1 MKSRLIVAV
10 LGIPILIY
18 ILLSGGL
25 LLLLFANVIIGTA
38 LYEFYS
44 MMEKSG
50 RSPLKKLGIITGL
63 LIPNFTYIYMT
74 GHSFG
79 EFLPLIISL
88 GIILL
93 IVSRIFENRS
103 EGASADIGGTLL
115 GIMYISFLF
124 SHIIAMSFLPQGNLW
139 VLTAQLMVWVCDSSA
154 YFVGLSTGRKFF
166 KRGLSDI
173 SPKKSIEGTLG
184 GVFFTVLT
192 LGIIRYF
199 FYLKDSNLSFTGV
212 LAIGIFVSAMAQIGD
227 LGESLFKRDFKIK
240 DSGNLLGGHG
250 GILDRFDSM
259 IFVVPTMFYLLK
271 ILFV

>member
-1 MKSRLIVAV
+1 MKSRLIVAI

-25 LLLLFANVIIGTA
+25 LLLLFANVIIGIA
-38 LYEFYS
+38 LYEFFN

-50 RSPLKKLGIITGL
+50 KRPLKKLGMGLGL
-63 LIPNFTYIYMT
+63 LIPNFTYLHMK
-74 GHSFG
+74 GHPFG
-79 EFLPLIISL
+79 ELLPLIISV
-88 GIILL
+88 GVMLL
-93 IVSRIFENRS
+93 IISRVFENSS
-103 EGASADIGGTLL
+103 EEASRDIGGTLL
-115 GIMYISFLF
+115 GVMYISFLF

-139 VLTAQLMVWVCDSSA
+139 ILTAQLMVWVCDSSA

-166 KRGLSDI
+166 KRGLSEI
-173 SPKKSIEGTLG
+173 SPKKSIEGTIG
-184 GVFFTVLT
+184 GIFFTVLT

-199 FYLKDSNLSFTGV
+199 LYLKDSTLSFAGV
-212 LAIGIFVSAMAQIGD
+212 VAIGVFVSMTAQIGD

>member
-1 MKSRLIVAV
+1 MKSRLIVAI
-10 LGIPILIY
+10 LGIPVLIY

-38 LYEFYS
+38 LYEFYD
-44 MMEKSG
+44 MMERSG
-50 RSPLKKLGIITGL
+50 KRPLKKLGMILGL
-63 LIPNFTYIYMT
+63 SIPNFTYIYMK
-74 GHSFG
+74 GHHFG
-79 EFLPLIISL
+79 ELLPFVISLGVMLLIISRVL
-88 GIILL
+88 E
-93 IVSRIFENRS
+93 SRS
-103 EGASADIGGTLL
+103 EEASRDIGGTLL
-115 GIMYISFLF
+115 GVMYISFLF
-124 SHIIAMSFLPQGNLW
+124 SHIIAMSFLQQGNLW
-139 VLTAQLMVWVCDSSA
+139 ILTAQIMVWVCDSFA

-166 KRGLSDI
+166 RRGLSDI

-184 GVFFTVLT
+184 GIFFTVLT

-199 FYLKDSNLSFTGV
+199 FYLKESPLSLLGV
-212 LAIGIFVSAMAQIGD
+212 LAMGIFVSVMAQIGD

-240 DSGNLLGGHG
+240 DSGNILGGHG

>member
-1 MKSRLIVAV
+1 MKSRLIVAI
-10 LGIPILIY
+10 LGIPLLIY

-25 LLLLFANVIIGTA
+25 LLLIFANAIIGMG

-50 RSPLKKLGIITGL
+50 KVPLKKIGMTTGL
-63 LIPNFTYIYMT
+63 LIPNFTYLYMK
-74 GHSFG
+74 GYPIG
-79 EFLPLIISL
+79 DFLPMVIAA
-88 GIILL
+88 GVMLL
-93 IVSRIFENRS
+93 IVERVFTNRA
-103 EGASADIGGTLL
+103 EGASTDIGGTVL
-115 GIMYISFLF
+115 GIVYISFLF

-139 VLTAQLMVWVCDSSA
+139 ILTAQIMVWVCDSSA
-154 YFVGLSTGRKFF
+154 YFVGLSLGRKFF
-166 KRGLSDI
+166 KRGLSEI

-184 GVFFTVLT
+184 GVFFTILT

-199 FYLKDSNLSFTGV
+199 VYLKDSSISIVGV
-212 LAIGIFVSAMAQIGD
+212 ISIGLFVSAMAQIGD

-240 DSGNLLGGHG
+240 DSSNLLGEHG

-259 IFVVPTMFYLLK
+259 IFVVPTMYYLLK